1 MSTKDLKALTRHF
14 AEEFNKG
21 KAATMAVIDEIVA
34 PNNVVHNVDGRDIRG
49 LKDHKQMYSEIF
61 DAFPDD
67 HVTIDDMVVEGDKI
81 AIRYTMTG
89 THKGKYMGIPPTNK
103 KVTISVIEIDRI
115 AGGKFA
121 EAWVKADTL
130 SLMQQLGALPMPKK

>member
-14 AEEFNKG
+14 AEEYNKG
-21 KAATMAVIDEIVA
+21 KEATMAAIDEIVA
-34 PNNVVHNVDGRDIRG
+34 PNNVVHSADGRDIRG
-49 LKDHKQMYSEIF
+49 LKDHKQMYSEMF
-61 DAFPDD
+61 DAFPDG

-103 KVTISVIEIDRI
+103 KVTISVIEIDRVV
-115 AGGKFA
+115 GGKFV
-121 EAWVKADTL
+121 EAWAKADTL